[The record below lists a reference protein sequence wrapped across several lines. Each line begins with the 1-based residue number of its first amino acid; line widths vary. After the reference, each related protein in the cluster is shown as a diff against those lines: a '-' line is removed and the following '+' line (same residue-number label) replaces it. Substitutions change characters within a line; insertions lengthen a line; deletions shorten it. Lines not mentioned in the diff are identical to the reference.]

1 LRLWGCAGS
10 LNAVQEPAAPR
21 RIGNYEIVSHLK
33 AGGMATLYLARR
45 TGAAGFAR
53 HVAIKVV
60 HPHLAQNQSFVRMF
74 LDEAFLSA
82 RIQHPNVVHVEEL
95 GEADGVYFL
104 VMEYV
109 HGAALSQLLKALAVR
124 RRRLTPELATWI
136 AIQIADGLHAAH
148 ELRGDDEQL
157 LQVVHRDVS
166 PQNVLLS
173 YAGHVKV
180 IDFGIAKARTRAKE
194 TTTKSLKGKLRYMAP
209 EQAFGKPVDRRTDI
223 YALGIVLWELLT
235 VRRLFE
241 ADDDFALLDQV
252 RSPVLFPPSHYA
264 DGISPALDA
273 AVLRALAPKMEDRP
287 ATMQDFRR
295 LLAEAVPSAMSVD
308 AAHIADLL
316 GAVMTDEI
324 AKQKQTLPDSLSALR
339 AISALGEEPGTRAG
353 NPASL
358 RAGAI
363 RTAQL
368 PPEEREEILRT
379 MTYRAENASLAAD
392 EDDEPSV
399 GARTPP
405 PVAPTIT
412 HTERYRVPQ
421 KPQTGLHVVAG
432 AGIAVLLVATG
443 LGITW
448 TVLRSQAAPT
458 ATSAGEL
465 GLPPI
470 LPPSPL
476 PTDLPTVAALPV
488 APLYAVPLVADAGPT
503 TMELA
508 QDEEVAH
515 GGRHGVGRRR
525 AGATTPTTDSV
536 PPTEPIDTLP
546 PPTGGTSATK
556 RGTPLIEEADF

>member
-1 LRLWGCAGS
+1 M
-10 LNAVQEPAAPR
+10 QQPAAPR

-60 HPHLAQNQSFVRMF
+60 HPHLGQNQSFVRMF

-148 ELRGDDEQL
+148 ELRGDDDQPL
-157 LQVVHRDVS
+157 MVVHRDVS

-223 YALGIVLWELLT
+223 YALGVVLWELLT

-252 RSPVLFPPSHYA
+252 RAPKHLPPSHYA
-264 DGISPALDA
+264 VGVSPALDA
-273 AVLRALAPKMEDRP
+273 AVLRALAPKADDRP
-287 ATMQDFRR
+287 ATMQEFRR
-295 LLAEAVPSAMSVD
+295 LLAEAVPGATSVD
-308 AAHIADLL
+308 SAHIAELL

-324 AKQKQTLPDSLSALR
+324 AKQKQMLPDSLSAMRSINGLP
-339 AISALGEEPGTRAG
+339 EEPGTRAG
-353 NPASL
+353 RPGAL
-358 RAGAI
+358 R
-363 RTAQL
+363 TSML
-368 PPEEREEILRT
+368 PPEQRDEIVHT
-379 MTYRAENASLAAD
+379 MTYGAEHASLPAD
-392 EDDEPSV
+392 EDDEPST

-412 HTERYRVPQ
+412 HTERYRLPE
-421 KPQTGLHVVAG
+421 KPQTGLHLFAG
-432 AGIAVLLVATG
+432 VGAAALLVASG
-443 LGITW
+443 LGVTW
-448 TVLRSQAAPT
+448 AVLRSREAPAAPMTASDLSLPALSPAGPLPLNALPPTALPLNALPPTALPTPLLAAPDAPDAGVEEELARDVDPRGGRRVVRRRDVT
-458 ATSAGEL
+458 ATTTVPAA
-465 GLPPI
+465 PP
-470 LPPSPL
+470 PPP
-476 PTDLPTVAALPV
+476 PV
-488 APLYAVPLVADAGPT
+488 
-503 TMELA
+503 
-508 QDEEVAH
+508 
-515 GGRHGVGRRR
+515 
-525 AGATTPTTDSV
+525 GATT
-536 PPTEPIDTLP
+536 
-546 PPTGGTSATK
+546 AHK
-556 RGTPLIEEADF
+556 RGGTPLVEEADF